1 MLAHIKLPYV
11 GTNLSLRRVFVK
23 VRRRISFFVGTEL
36 DGRSLCVII
45 LLREGLLQQDG
56 VICVDA
62 AWKQWIIYLYK
73 CTIAYE
79 IWSLSSNIFGIK
91 WLLLEQVIDLLFGWM
106 NWF

>member
-45 LLREGLLQQDG
+45 LLREGLL
-56 VICVDA
+56 
-62 AWKQWIIYLYK
+62 
-73 CTIAYE
+73 
-79 IWSLSSNIFGIK
+79 
-91 WLLLEQVIDLLFGWM
+91 
-106 NWF
+106 